1 MCGQKKKKKKI
12 AFKLNFKVKAYY
24 SVSSNLQ
31 NTNEE
36 NNIIFFFFLWTIGLD
51 QEGNEYEKKKLMI
64 CFLSTSNTIDYE
76 KELTICFLS
85 SLNSIF
91 EFIKE

>member
-1 MCGQKKKKKKI
+1 MCSKKKKKKKI

-36 NNIIFFFFLWTIGLD
+36 NNINFFLWTIGLD
-51 QEGNEYEKKKLMI
+51 QEGNEYEKKKFNDM
-64 CFLSTSNTIDYE
+64 LSFYFKHYRLWKRINDM
-76 KELTICFLS
+76 LS
-85 SLNSIF
+85 F
-91 EFIKE
+91 